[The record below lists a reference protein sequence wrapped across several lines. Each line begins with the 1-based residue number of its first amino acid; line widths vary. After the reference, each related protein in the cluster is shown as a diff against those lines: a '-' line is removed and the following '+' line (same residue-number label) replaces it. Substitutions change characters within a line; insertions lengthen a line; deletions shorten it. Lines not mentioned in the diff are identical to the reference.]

1 MLDVVQEQLE
11 QLLTRRFGFVVH
23 SIIVAYLKES
33 DADFAHLFNDGFTW
47 VHAPRSTNHI
57 QLFSKWATL

>member
-11 QLLTRRFGFVVH
+11 HLLTRRFGFGVH

-33 DADFAHLFNDGFTW
+33 DADVAHLFNGGFTW
-47 VHAPRSTNHI
+47 VHAQTNHI
-57 QLFSKWATL
+57 QLFSKWAAI